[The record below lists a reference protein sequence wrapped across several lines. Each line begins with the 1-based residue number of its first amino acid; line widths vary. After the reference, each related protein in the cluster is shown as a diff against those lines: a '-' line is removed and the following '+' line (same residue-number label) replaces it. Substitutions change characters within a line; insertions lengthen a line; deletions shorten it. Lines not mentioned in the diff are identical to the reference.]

1 MIIPKNHHLGSMSNE
16 YKNAT
21 SNHERKLLA
30 LIDKYSKM
38 LNFGKIQ
45 VEITIQNNKITLVEI
60 GSVKES
66 LKLQ

>member
-1 MIIPKNHHLGSMSNE
+1 MSE

-45 VEITIQNNKITLVEI
+45 VEITIQNNKITTVEI
-60 GSVKES
+60 GSVKETI
-66 LKLQ
+66 KLQ